1 MAQVL
6 SRTKGEAAC
15 AFNELLTEMN
25 DVEFNTHEML
35 SSGHFTLN
43 MIELQLTTGN

>member
-1 MAQVL
+1 MRQHVL
-6 SRTKGEAAC
+6 SMNC
-15 AFNELLTEMN
+15 FTEMN

-43 MIELQLTTGN
+43 MIEPQLNTGD